1 MRVFPAG
8 LRMNIAIA
16 TAAVKANTM
25 ARVKSTKINIKSS
38 SCSSHSDCQTNHFC
52 ALSCFTGS
60 CGNDGSMPANGVGLF
75 CQPCNQ
81 CINWRSITTSC
92 DVCPSDTAVRTQG
105 P

>member
-8 LRMNIAIA
+8 LRMNIAIV
-16 TAAVKANTM
+16 TAVVKANII

-38 SCSSHSDCQTNHFC
+38 SRSSPSDCQTNHFC

-60 CGNDGSMPANGVGLF
+60 CGNDDNVPANSAGLF

-81 CINWRSITTSC
+81 YINWRSITTSC